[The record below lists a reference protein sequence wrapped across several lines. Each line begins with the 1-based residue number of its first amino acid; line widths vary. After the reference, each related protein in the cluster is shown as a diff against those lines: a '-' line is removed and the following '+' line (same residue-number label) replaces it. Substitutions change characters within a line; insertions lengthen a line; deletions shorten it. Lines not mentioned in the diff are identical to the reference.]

1 VVLVKDAGFGCNY
14 CFVLRWASHAIR
26 DKQDVI
32 TPYCPTY
39 LYSTGRL
46 GVLVFLLTE
55 YLTTYRLFDI
65 TPHIMVFVELAAMP
79 RVVSM
84 KETLLRRIIFCQSK

>member
-1 VVLVKDAGFGCNY
+1 MQLLFCIALGFACNTRQARRY
-14 CFVLRWASHAIR
+14 YPIA
-26 DKQDVI
+26 
-32 TPYCPTY
+32 PPTCA
-39 LYSTGRL
+39 GRL
-46 GVLVFLLTE
+46 SVLVFLLKE